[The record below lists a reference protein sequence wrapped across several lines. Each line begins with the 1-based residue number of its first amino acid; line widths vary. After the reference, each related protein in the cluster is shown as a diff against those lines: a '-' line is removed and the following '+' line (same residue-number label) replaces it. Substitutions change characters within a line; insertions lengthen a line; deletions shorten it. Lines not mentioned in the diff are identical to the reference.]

1 MFCRYDSDGS
11 EYDCEWY
18 SQGSN
23 CEMYGDF
30 FENFGKTAN
39 EACCACGGGETG
51 TSAPTVSPTAAPTT
65 TAPTTAAPT
74 ASDDDNVD
82 DCPEGQALLRVEV
95 VTDAHGFDENKFV
108 VKSKNDLG
116 KFRTK
121 VWIENDFENS
131 ATEIL
136 EKCLPVDKCYKFFMV
151 DFGLDGMCCDAG
163 EGGYK
168 VAWDG
173 SLVKDTLSNLS
184 FDSGKRNKTPEFGT
198 C

>member
-1 MFCRYDSDGS
+1 MFCRYDSDGAT
-11 EYDCEWY
+11 YNCDWY

-23 CEMYGDF
+23 CEVYGDS

-51 TSAPTVSPTAAPTT
+51 TSAPSASPTA
-65 TAPTTAAPT
+65 
-74 ASDDDNVD
+74 SDDDDNVD
-82 DCPEGQALLRVEV
+82 DCPEGEALLRVEV
-95 VTDAHGFDENKFV
+95 VTDANGFEENKFV
-108 VKSKNDLG
+108 VKSKNSVG
-116 KFRTK
+116 KFRDK
-121 VWIENDFENS
+121 VWIEDDFEDN

-136 EKCLPVDKCYKFFMV
+136 EMCLPVDKCYKFFMV

-168 VAWDG
+168 VTWDG